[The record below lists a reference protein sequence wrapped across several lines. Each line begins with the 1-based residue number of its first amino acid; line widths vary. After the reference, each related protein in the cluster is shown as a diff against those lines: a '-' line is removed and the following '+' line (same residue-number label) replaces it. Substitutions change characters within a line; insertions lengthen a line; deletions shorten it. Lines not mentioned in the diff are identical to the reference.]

1 MIKIDLPN
9 SIPEGL
15 HGGSLLVQ
23 QYCAQHDAAPEL
35 YATRHGKF
43 DFNSSMYGC
52 ETVRTALKSAQFLK
66 CCYCE
71 SKIPGTGYG
80 EVEHY
85 RPKAAWQQEKK
96 TPLNRPAYHWL
107 AYSWENLLWSCKV
120 CNGSYKKNLF
130 PLADPD
136 RRDCLGRNLNDE
148 QPMLIN
154 PASTDPRQHIRFN
167 FEVAI
172 AQTEEGERTIE
183 LLGLNRNDL
192 SDLRRGVR
200 DRLMAEWLCTKQA
213 EKFGQEETEKPAIIR
228 AKRNL
233 ADAVLPRSAYS
244 SMAIDLI
251 SDLNENGSLIDSCE
265 PAN

>member
-1 MIKIDLPN
+1 MIKIDLPA
-9 SIPEGL
+9 SVPEGL

-35 YATRHGKF
+35 YATREGKF
-43 DFNSSMYGC
+43 VFDNSMYGC
-52 ETVRTALKSAQFLK
+52 ETVRSALKSAQFLK

-71 SKIPGTGYG
+71 SKIAHIGAG
-80 EVEHY
+80 EVEHF
-85 RPKAAWQQEKK
+85 RPKAAWQQKKK
-96 TPLNRPAYHWL
+96 TPLSRPAYHWL
-107 AYSWENLLWSCKV
+107 AYSWNNLLWSCKT

-136 RRDCLGRNLNDE
+136 ARDCLGRDLTSE
-148 QPMLIN
+148 QPLLIN
-154 PASTDPRQHIRFN
+154 PASIDPRRHIRFEL
-167 FEVAI
+167 EVAK

-183 LLGLNRNDL
+183 LLGLNRDNL
-192 SDLRRGVR
+192 SDMRRGVR
-200 DRLMAEWLCTKQA
+200 DRLIAEWLCIGQA
-213 EKFGQEETEKPAIIR
+213 ERLGEEEMEKPAIIR

-251 SDLNENGSLIDSCE
+251 SELNENGSLINNCG
-265 PAN
+265 PAK